1 MKKQSEG
8 PAILFLLLRLFIC
21 LWLGWTALNVW
32 GIGGRIVDWYT
43 DETVLSLAR
52 ESFWCN
58 EGLWIA
64 MGLAGILILWDMV
77 KICRYVIV
85 KYLLEKPCRLR
96 FGPWTAVVWV
106 TFLAVGAGL
115 VFQGWRLM
123 APYERAID
131 DYLAGGEGRE
141 ESEVPY
147 PPEPIYRKI
156 PDEPIVSIQINTIK
170 DYPAAGT
177 EDFQAFLDGLS
188 GLEKVDPL
196 EQQDMVRG
204 EEDLAVTLRYEGEKR
219 ATLLFFQPEAE
230 AEQWYVETEDGTIF
244 EGGDFIEDYVNV
256 ARTEPEGSEESAAG
270 ELLFEPE
277 KIQQYVNLNRLLADL
292 GVSCSTQDMRAFLAM
307 ETLDQMELWD
317 TQEEALQ
324 AAREELAWRMQQ
336 YRYAVQEGYA
346 LTEEELDE
354 RMAER
359 DAMIMAAPNFSDLEA
374 AFEECGSSYEEYQ
387 QAVREEYRITCTIEK
402 LYDAVYEEFRHGN
415 DRIGDTVCGD
425 VAEYWSCYL
434 AGIVYPATED
444 WKETTL
450 VPMLEEAEKFCV
462 SLDWQELNQ
471 TSQETG
477 FSFAELKN
485 LQFCF
490 SSGAGAWS
498 TLLTIR
504 EDGSFSGEYHDS
516 DMGVAGDNFPNGTCY
531 KCNFYGRFTQPV
543 EVNTYTYSVKIAEIA
558 YEKEAGTEE
567 IIDGIRYCYESAY
580 GLENAENIL
589 IYLPGAPLDELPEE
603 FRSWIGYYDLSRTTE
618 TELPFYALNNEAQQ
632 QGFTSYDIGESIQ
645 NRLTYMEEQSD
656 ALERDIQENAS
667 LTQADLNVKSQELY
681 DMWDSMLNEVW
692 ETLKQTQDAETME
705 KLNVQ
710 EREWIAWKERQI
722 REAGEE
728 FEGGSL
734 QPMVCAQKAAELTRE
749 RVYEL
754 IAVLDPE

>member
-96 FGPWTAVVWV
+96 FGPWAAVVWV

-123 APYERAID
+123 SPYERAID

-219 ATLLFFQPEAE
+219 AMLLFFQPEAE

-277 KIQQYVNLNRLLADL
+277 KIRQYVNLNRLLAEL
-292 GVSCSTQDMRAFLAM
+292 GVSCSTQDMRALLAM

-317 TQEEALQ
+317 TEEEALQ
-324 AAREELAWRMQQ
+324 AAREKLAWRMRR

-346 LTEEELDE
+346 LPEEELDE

-402 LYDAVYEEFRHGN
+402 LYDAVYEEFRHGI

-450 VPMLEEAEKFCV
+450 VPMLDEAEEFCDSMV
-462 SLDWQELNQ
+462 LQE
-471 TSQETG
+471 
-477 FSFAELKN
+477 
-485 LQFCF
+485 
-490 SSGAGAWS
+490 
-498 TLLTIR
+498 
-504 EDGSFSGEYHDS
+504 
-516 DMGVAGDNFPNGTCY
+516 
-531 KCNFYGRFTQPV
+531 QP
-543 EVNTYTYSVKIAEIA
+543 
-558 YEKEAGTEE
+558 
-567 IIDGIRYCYESAY
+567 
-580 GLENAENIL
+580 
-589 IYLPGAPLDELPEE
+589 
-603 FRSWIGYYDLSRTTE
+603 FH
-618 TELPFYALNNEAQQ
+618 ALNNEAQQ
-632 QGFTSYDIGESIQ
+632 QGFTSCDIGESIRH
-645 NRLTYMEEQSD
+645 RLTYMEEQSD
-656 ALERDIQENAS
+656 ALEREIQENAS

-734 QPMVCAQKAAELTRE
+734 QPMVCAQRAAELTRE

>member
-21 LWLGWTALNVW
+21 LWLGRTALNVW

-43 DETVLSLAR
+43 DETVLSLPR

-58 EGLWIA
+58 EGLWTA
-64 MGLAGILILWDMV
+64 MGLAGILFLWDVV

-85 KYLLEKPCRLR
+85 KYLLEKPCRLW
-96 FGPWTAVVWV
+96 FGPWAAVVWV

-123 APYERAID
+123 VPYERAID

-147 PPEPIYRKI
+147 PPKPIYRKI

-204 EEDLAVTLRYEGEKR
+204 EDDLAVTLRYEGEKR
-219 ATLLFFQPEAE
+219 ATLLFFQPETE
-230 AEQWYVETEDGTIF
+230 TEQWCVETEDGTIF
-244 EGGDFIEDYVNV
+244 EGGDFIEDYVSV

-277 KIQQYVNLNRLLADL
+277 KIRQYVNLNRLLADL
-292 GVSCSTQDMRAFLAM
+292 GVSCSTQDMRALLAM

-317 TQEEALQ
+317 TEEEALQ
-324 AAREELAWRMQQ
+324 AAREELAWRMQR
-336 YRYAVQEGYA
+336 YSYAVQEGYT
-346 LTEEELDE
+346 LTEEELNE
-354 RMAER
+354 RIAER
-359 DAMIMAAPNFSDLEA
+359 DAMITAAPNFSDLEA
-374 AFEECGSSYEEYQ
+374 AFAECGSSYEEYQ

-450 VPMLEEAEKFCV
+450 VPMLDEAEEFCDSMV
-462 SLDWQELNQ
+462 LQEQ
-471 TSQETG
+471 
-477 FSFAELKN
+477 
-485 LQFCF
+485 
-490 SSGAGAWS
+490 
-498 TLLTIR
+498 
-504 EDGSFSGEYHDS
+504 
-516 DMGVAGDNFPNGTCY
+516 
-531 KCNFYGRFTQPV
+531 
-543 EVNTYTYSVKIAEIA
+543 
-558 YEKEAGTEE
+558 
-567 IIDGIRYCYESAY
+567 
-580 GLENAENIL
+580 
-589 IYLPGAPLDELPEE
+589 
-603 FRSWIGYYDLSRTTE
+603 
-618 TELPFYALNNEAQQ
+618 PFYALNNEAQQ
-632 QGFTSYDIGESIQ
+632 QGFTSYDIGESIRH
-645 NRLTYMEEQSD
+645 RLTYMEEQSD
-656 ALERDIQENAS
+656 ALEREIQENAS

-681 DMWDSMLNEVW
+681 NMWDS
-692 ETLKQTQDAETME
+692 
-705 KLNVQ
+705 
-710 EREWIAWKERQI
+710 
-722 REAGEE
+722 
-728 FEGGSL
+728 
-734 QPMVCAQKAAELTRE
+734 RE

-754 IAVLDPE
+754 ISMLDPQ

>member
-1 MKKQSEG
+1 MKKHADVPSV
-8 PAILFLLLRLFIC
+8 IFLLLRLFIC

-64 MGLAGILILWDMV
+64 MGLAGILFLWDMV

-96 FGPWTAVVWV
+96 FGPWAAVVWV

-123 APYERAID
+123 SPYERAID

-204 EEDLAVTLRYEGEKR
+204 EDDLTVTLRYEGEKR
-219 ATLLFFQPEAE
+219 AMLLFFQPEAE

-277 KIQQYVNLNRLLADL
+277 KIRQYVNLNRLLAEL
-292 GVSCSTQDMRAFLAM
+292 GVSCSTQDMRALLAM

-374 AFEECGSSYEEYQ
+374 AFAECGSSYEEYQ

-434 AGIVYPATED
+434 AGIVYPVTED

-450 VPMLEEAEKFCV
+450 VPMLDEAEEFCDSMV
-462 SLDWQELNQ
+462 LQE
-471 TSQETG
+471 
-477 FSFAELKN
+477 
-485 LQFCF
+485 
-490 SSGAGAWS
+490 
-498 TLLTIR
+498 
-504 EDGSFSGEYHDS
+504 
-516 DMGVAGDNFPNGTCY
+516 
-531 KCNFYGRFTQPV
+531 QP
-543 EVNTYTYSVKIAEIA
+543 
-558 YEKEAGTEE
+558 
-567 IIDGIRYCYESAY
+567 
-580 GLENAENIL
+580 
-589 IYLPGAPLDELPEE
+589 
-603 FRSWIGYYDLSRTTE
+603 FH
-618 TELPFYALNNEAQQ
+618 ALNNEAQQ
-632 QGFTSYDIGESIQ
+632 QGFTSCDIGESIQ

>member
-1 MKKQSEG
+1 MKKHADVPSV
-8 PAILFLLLRLFIC
+8 IFLLLRLFIC

-64 MGLAGILILWDMV
+64 MGLAGILFLWDMV

-96 FGPWTAVVWV
+96 FGPWAAVVWV

-123 APYERAID
+123 SPYERAID

-204 EEDLAVTLRYEGEKR
+204 EDDLAVTLRYEGEKR
-219 ATLLFFQPEAE
+219 AMLLFFQPEAE

-277 KIQQYVNLNRLLADL
+277 KIRQYVNLNRLLAEL
-292 GVSCSTQDMRAFLAM
+292 GVSCSTQDMRALLAM

-324 AAREELAWRMQQ
+324 AAREELAWRMQR

-346 LTEEELDE
+346 LPEEELDE
-354 RMAER
+354 RIAER

-374 AFEECGSSYEEYQ
+374 AFAECGSSYEEYQ

-434 AGIVYPATED
+434 AGIVYPVTED

-450 VPMLEEAEKFCV
+450 VPMLDEAEEFCDSMV
-462 SLDWQELNQ
+462 LQE
-471 TSQETG
+471 
-477 FSFAELKN
+477 
-485 LQFCF
+485 
-490 SSGAGAWS
+490 
-498 TLLTIR
+498 
-504 EDGSFSGEYHDS
+504 
-516 DMGVAGDNFPNGTCY
+516 
-531 KCNFYGRFTQPV
+531 QP
-543 EVNTYTYSVKIAEIA
+543 
-558 YEKEAGTEE
+558 
-567 IIDGIRYCYESAY
+567 
-580 GLENAENIL
+580 
-589 IYLPGAPLDELPEE
+589 
-603 FRSWIGYYDLSRTTE
+603 FH
-618 TELPFYALNNEAQQ
+618 ALNNEAQQ
-632 QGFTSYDIGESIQ
+632 QGFTSCDIGESIQ